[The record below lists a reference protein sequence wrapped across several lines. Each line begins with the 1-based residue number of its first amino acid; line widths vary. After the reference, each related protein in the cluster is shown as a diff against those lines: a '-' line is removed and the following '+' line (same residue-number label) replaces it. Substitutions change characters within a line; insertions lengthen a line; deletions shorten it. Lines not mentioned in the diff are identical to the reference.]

1 MLLYIGPGIGASTIL
16 IVFMVLIIVI
26 VSFLVV
32 LYRPILRI
40 INKFRKK
47 SSDDK

>member
-1 MLLYIGPGIGASTIL
+1 MILYIGPGIGASTIL
-16 IVFMVLIIVI
+16 LVLTVLLIVFI
-26 VSFLVV
+26 SFLVV